1 MKMEMSQ
8 SLIDYDKDSGAT
20 LHPQGDASA
29 PARMQQQGAVPYK
42 GCFKH
47 APAHAPQGAPEATPL
62 CGVDD
67 VSLVNPDC
75 ELGFREREKVGAVL
89 PLLRGKSHAGKA

>member
-29 PARMQQQGAVPYK
+29 PAWMQQQGAVPYERMLQTRASA
-42 GCFKH
+42 C
-47 APAHAPQGAPEATPL
+47 PAGRAR
-62 CGVDD
+62 
-67 VSLVNPDC
+67 
-75 ELGFREREKVGAVL
+75 F
-89 PLLRGKSHAGKA
+89 